1 MVGFFLAIYVGEAAM
16 LRCKMSPI
24 LGSLLC
30 GILLGPSFLDIVN
43 FDLALR
49 FFGKIGLM
57 LLVAESGMEVDL
69 ESVRRSGC
77 RAFLAA
83 TIGVVMP
90 VAFSVTILV
99 PIFGSNI
106 REALAAGSAIAP
118 TSLGFTASLL

>member
-1 MVGFFLAIYVGEAAM
+1 
-16 LRCKMSPI
+16 
-24 LGSLLC
+24 
-30 GILLGPSFLDIVN
+30 
-43 FDLALR
+43 
-49 FFGKIGLM
+49 M

-118 TSLGFTASLL
+118 TSLGFTASLLGDELQTPMGQLIAMAAGRRKP